1 MAATNSPPPGSP
13 QLSQQPYFL
22 RALYEWCVDSG
33 LTPYMTV
40 RVDHRT
46 RVPQGFV
53 KDGQIVLNLGPSAVR
68 NLNMDNEWVTFS
80 ARFGGVSHAIEVP
93 VANALAIYARETG
106 EGMSFA
112 SETDVDASVQA
123 TAAGVT
129 LKEADDTSGGDE
141 PPKPPRGRPQ
151 LRVVK

>member
-1 MAATNSPPPGSP
+1 MAAQNPPP
-13 QLSQQPYFL
+13 LSQQPYFL

-33 LTPYMTV
+33 LTPYLSV

-80 ARFGGVSHAIEVP
+80 ARFSGVSHAIEVP
-93 VANALAIYARETG
+93 VANVLAIYSRETG
-106 EGMSFA
+106 EGMGFT
-112 SETDVDASVQA
+112 SETGMEAGKDLVVVESDAGSVA
-123 TAAGVT
+123 P
-129 LKEADDTSGGDE
+129 GDEE

>member
-1 MAATNSPPPGSP
+1 MAATNTPPPGSP
-13 QLSQQPYFL
+13 PQSQQPYFL

-106 EGMSFA
+106 EGMSFV
-112 SETDVDASVQA
+112 SETDMGATEQVAAVDVS
-123 TAAGVT
+123 
-129 LKEADDTSGGDE
+129 LKEADAASGGDD
-141 PPKPPRGRPQ
+141 PPKTPRGRPQ

>member
-1 MAATNSPPPGSP
+1 MAAPSTPPV
-13 QLSQQPYFL
+13 SQQPYFL

-33 LTPYMTV
+33 LTPYLSV

-93 VANALAIYARETG
+93 MANILAIYSRETG
-106 EGMSFA
+106 EGMGFA
-112 SETDVDASVQA
+112 GEESQEINDNSTQVELLTEPGDPTDDAPS
-123 TAAGVT
+123 T
-129 LKEADDTSGGDE
+129 
-141 PPKPPRGRPQ
+141 PPRGRPQ

>member
-1 MAATNSPPPGSP
+1 MAAPNTPP
-13 QLSQQPYFL
+13 LSQQPYFL

-33 LTPYMTV
+33 LTPYLSV

-46 RVPQGFV
+46 RVPQGYV

-68 NLNMDNEWVTFS
+68 NLNLDNEWITFS

-93 VANALAIYARETG
+93 VANVLAIYSRGTG
-106 EGMSFA
+106 EGMGFS
-112 SETDVDASVQA
+112 SEAGIDVTEKLGETETTVSE
-123 TAAGVT
+123 AG
-129 LKEADDTSGGDE
+129 DSGDDE